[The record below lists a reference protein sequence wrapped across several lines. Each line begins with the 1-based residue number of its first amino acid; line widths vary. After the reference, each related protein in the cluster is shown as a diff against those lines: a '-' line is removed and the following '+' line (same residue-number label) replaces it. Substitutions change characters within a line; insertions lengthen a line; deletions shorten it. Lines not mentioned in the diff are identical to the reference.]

1 MPVFLFYLIKHR
13 RRHTMS
19 SSYDLGLKGE
29 ALAADHLRSLGMH
42 ILETRWRDHSFETD
56 IIAFDHV
63 SQEVVFVEVKTR
75 VSGKWGEPEEAITP
89 VKIRRLVASADHY
102 MKMHHDTHAVR
113 FDVFSIILPPE
124 GMAHIDYY
132 RDAFYA
138 PLR

>member
-1 MPVFLFYLIKHR
+1 
-13 RRHTMS
+13 MS
-19 SSYDLGLKGE
+19 NSYDLGLKGE
-29 ALAADHLRSLGMH
+29 ALAADHLRSIGMR

-56 IIAFDHV
+56 IIAFDPA

-75 VSGKWGEPEEAITP
+75 VSGQWGEPEEAITP
-89 VKIRRLVASADHY
+89 AKIRRLIGSADHY
-102 MKMHHDTHAVR
+102 MKMHLDTHAVR

-124 GMAHIDYY
+124 GMPHIDYY